1 MPILSLLVASTIAS
15 SDCLFFISHSLG
27 TPTTC
32 KWRLVRVAFV
42 DSTALSPSCL
52 QNGRFLV
59 EFYTLHHADIRFN
72 AINQQ
77 YWLQYHLMG
86 NISTPSSSTIMHL
99 ILLSK
104 TSKAH
109 AARLHFVPFC
119 HWINLTNS
127 DTLLHSPFG
136 FANIKGRKMRDRV
149 SQSDWDILF
158 HYGKV
163 FENPLP
169 RSNLPSYSIHVN
181 LGVHLAIYKQANAA
195 ALCAFLDID
204 NKCLYP

>member
-1 MPILSLLVASTIAS
+1 MPILSLLVASIIAL

-27 TPTTC
+27 TPTTR
-32 KWRLVRVAFV
+32 KWWLVRIAFM
-42 DSTALSPSCL
+42 DSTVLSPSCL

-59 EFYTLHHADIRFN
+59 EFYTLHHADVGFN

-77 YWLQYHLMG
+77 YLLQHHSMG
-86 NISTPSSSTIMHL
+86 DISTPSSSTIMHL

-109 AARLHFVPFC
+109 AACLHFVLFC
-119 HWINLTNS
+119 CWINLTNS
-127 DTLLHSPFG
+127 DMLLHSPFE

-181 LGVHLAIYKQANAA
+181 LGVHLAICKQANAA
-195 ALCAFLDID
+195 ALCAFLDIT
-204 NKCLYP
+204 NEWLYP